1 MSEDCAIRGAN
12 KHFCYSATMH
22 CCGLSAH
29 ECPSRSKLP
38 PQCRTQTQCSARAA
52 HLWPARCFALPRGA
66 RLFNESQ
73 RLTINL
79 YIIFEM
85 TVAAT
90 NMSLPAPA
98 SSESRERARERSV
111 KRSRQGPWA
120 LAARMA
126 STCGAGRRACSG
138 CCMRRL
144 RGQRAE
150 RAAYM

>member
-1 MSEDCAIRGAN
+1 
-12 KHFCYSATMH
+12 MH

-52 HLWPARCFALPRGA
+52 HLWPARCFARPRGA

-79 YIIFEM
+79 YIIFET

-90 NMSLPAPA
+90 YMSLPAPA
-98 SSESRERARERSV
+98 SSESSERARERSV
-111 KRSRQGPWA
+111 KRSRQGLGPWP
-120 LAARMA
+120 LGWRRRAAQ
-126 STCGAGRRACSG
+126 GAGHAQLLYAPITRTASG
-138 CCMRRL
+138 ARSIYVTWQPRTHT
-144 RGQRAE
+144 QTPK
-150 RAAYM
+150 